1 MRTDKARANSVD
13 TANIET
19 CRLDATENQYQL
31 QQTDN
36 TVQQNVTRNVC
47 ELPKSASKSSTK
59 LVTGLLNV
67 HINLIRIWPNVNV
80 NVPIDETK
88 YHKLTPQVRIKDQSI
103 KAAVTRINIDQSV
116 NNVEILWAQQIKQ
129 VGIQLYATAII
140 GKAW

>member
-1 MRTDKARANSVD
+1 M
-13 TANIET
+13 
-19 CRLDATENQYQL
+19 
-31 QQTDN
+31 
-36 TVQQNVTRNVC
+36 C

-116 NNVEILWAQQIKQ
+116 NNVEILWAQ
-129 VGIQLYATAII
+129 
-140 GKAW
+140 